1 MSNVLI
7 TGVQGF
13 TGRYLAERLRRE
25 GHQVSGTSHSQHAP
39 ADGLYRCDLL
49 DRDALAEVIDTVRP
63 DCVVHFAAIA
73 FVAHGDVDTMY
84 RTNVVGT
91 RNLLDAL
98 TESGN
103 DLGSIV
109 IASSAN
115 IYGNT
120 AVDPLTEAVPPAPAN
135 DYGVSKLSMEYMA
148 RLWADR
154 LPITFVRPFNY
165 TGVGQS
171 PRFVL
176 PKLVD
181 HFRRRAPQIELGA
194 LNVARDFSDV
204 RMVVDAYA
212 KLLAMSG
219 TGEVYNVCSGTAHSL
234 GEAIEMLERMAGY
247 RIEIKVNPAFVR
259 HGEVRYLRGSNE
271 KLEAAI
277 GPLERIPLEDTL
289 RWMYE
294 A

>member
-1 MSNVLI
+1 MPNVLI

-25 GHQVSGTSHSQHAP
+25 GYQVSGISHRHHAP
-39 ADGLYRCDLL
+39 EDGVCRCDLL
-49 DRDALAEVIDTVRP
+49 DRDAIAEVIDTVRP

-73 FVAHGDVDTMY
+73 FVAHGDVDAMY

-91 RNLLDAL
+91 RNLLGAL
-98 TESGN
+98 AESAH
-103 DLGSIV
+103 DLRSIMV
-109 IASSAN
+109 ASSAN

-120 AVDPLTEAVPPAPAN
+120 AFDPLTEAVPPAPAN
-135 DYGVSKLSMEYMA
+135 DYGVSKAAMEYMA
-148 RLWADR
+148 RLWSDR

-181 HFRRRAPQIELGA
+181 HFRRRAPEIELGA

-212 KLLAMSG
+212 KLLAMPG

-234 GEAIEMLERMAGY
+234 GEAIEMLERLAGY
-247 RIEIKVNPAFVR
+247 RIEVRVNPAFVR

-271 KLEAAI
+271 KLETAI
-277 GPLERIPLEDTL
+277 GPLEHIALGDTL

>member
-1 MSNVLI
+1 MPNVLI

-25 GHQVSGTSHSQHAP
+25 GYQVSGMTHGQGAP
-39 ADGLYRCDLL
+39 EAGLYQCDLL
-49 DRDALAEVIDTVRP
+49 DRDAIAEVIDTVRP

-98 TESGN
+98 AESGN
-103 DLGSIV
+103 DLRSIM

-120 AVDPLTEAVPPAPAN
+120 AIDPLTEAVPPAPAN
-135 DYGVSKLSMEYMA
+135 DYGVSKVAMEYMA
-148 RLWADR
+148 RLWSDR

-181 HFRRRAPQIELGA
+181 HFRRRAPEIELGA

-212 KLLAMSG
+212 KLLALPG

-247 RIEIKVNPAFVR
+247 RIEVKVNPAFVR

-277 GPLERIPLEDTL
+277 GPLERISLEDTL
-289 RWMYE
+289 RWMYQ

>member
-1 MSNVLI
+1 MPNVLI

-25 GHQVSGTSHSQHAP
+25 GYQVSGMTHGQGAP
-39 ADGLYRCDLL
+39 EAGLYQCDLL
-49 DRDALAEVIDTVRP
+49 DRDAIAEVIDTVRP

-98 TESGN
+98 AESGN
-103 DLGSIV
+103 DLRSIM

-120 AVDPLTEAVPPAPAN
+120 AIDPLTEAVPPAPAN
-135 DYGVSKLSMEYMA
+135 DYGVSKVAMEYMA

-181 HFRRRAPQIELGA
+181 HFRRSAPEIELGA

-212 KLLAMSG
+212 KLLALPG

-247 RIEIKVNPAFVR
+247 RIEVKVNPAFVR

-277 GPLERIPLEDTL
+277 GPLERISLEDTL
-289 RWMYE
+289 RWMYQ

>member
-1 MSNVLI
+1 MPNVLI
-7 TGVQGF
+7 AGVKGF

-25 GHQVSGTSHSQHAP
+25 GYQVSGISHRHHAP
-39 ADGLYRCDLL
+39 EDGVYRCDLL
-49 DRDALAEVIDTVRP
+49 DRDAIAEVIDAVRP
-63 DCVVHFAAIA
+63 DRVVHFAAIA
-73 FVAHGDVDTMY
+73 FVAHGDVDAMY

-98 TESGN
+98 AESAH
-103 DLGSIV
+103 DLGSIMV
-109 IASSAN
+109 ASSAN

-120 AVDPLTEAVPPAPAN
+120 AIDPLTEVVPPAPAN
-135 DYGVSKLSMEYMA
+135 DYGVSKVAMEYMA

-181 HFRRRAPQIELGA
+181 HFRRRAPEIELGA

-212 KLLAMSG
+212 KLLAMPG
-219 TGEVYNVCSGTAHSL
+219 TGEAYNVCSGTAHSL
-234 GEAIEMLERMAGY
+234 GEAIEMLERLAGY
-247 RIEIKVNPAFVR
+247 RIEVKVNPAFVR

-271 KLEAAI
+271 KLETAI
-277 GPLERIPLEDTL
+277 GPLEHIALEDTL

>member
-7 TGVQGF
+7 TGVEGF
-13 TGRYLAERLRRE
+13 TGRYLADLLRSR
-25 GHQVSGTSHSQHAP
+25 GYRVSGLSHDVHVP
-39 ADGLYRCDLL
+39 VDGLYRCDLL
-49 DRDALAEVIDTVRP
+49 DRGALADVMNEVKP
-63 DCVVHFAAIA
+63 DHVVHLAAIA
-73 FVAHGDVDTMY
+73 FVAHGDVDAIY

-91 RNLLDAL
+91 RNLLEAVAA
-98 TESGN
+98 SGSN
-103 DLGSIV
+103 PRSVL

-135 DYGVSKLSMEYMA
+135 DYGVSKLAMEYMA
-148 RLWADR
+148 RLWTDR

-176 PKLVD
+176 PKIVD
-181 HFRRRAPQIELGA
+181 HFRRRAAEIELGA
-194 LNVARDFSDV
+194 LDVARDFSDV
-204 RMVVDAYA
+204 RSVVDAYA
-212 KLLAMSG
+212 KLIEIPG
-219 TGEVYNVCSGTAHSL
+219 TGEVYNVCSGTAYGL
-234 GEAIEMLERMAGY
+234 GEAIEMLERFAGY
-247 RIEIKVNPAFVR
+247 RINVKVNQAFIR
-259 HGEVRYLRGSNE
+259 HGEVKYLRGSNE
-271 KLEAAI
+271 RLEAAI
-277 GPLERIPLEDTL
+277 GPLNRIPLEETL

>member
-1 MSNVLI
+1 MPNVLI

-13 TGRYLAERLRRE
+13 TGRYIAERLRRD
-25 GHQVSGTSHSQHAP
+25 GHQVSGISHDQHAP
-39 ADGLYRCDLL
+39 ENELYRCDLL
-49 DRDALAEVIDTVRP
+49 DRDAIAEVIDTVRP
-63 DCVVHFAAIA
+63 DCVVHLAAIA
-73 FVAHGDVDTMY
+73 FVAHSDVDTMF

-91 RNLLDAL
+91 RNLL
-98 TESGN
+98 ESLANAGN
-103 DLGSIV
+103 NLGSIL

-120 AVDPLTEAVPPAPAN
+120 AIDPLTEAVPPAPAN

-148 RLWADR
+148 RLWTDR

-165 TGVGQS
+165 SGVGQS

-176 PKLVD
+176 PKIVD
-181 HFRRRAPQIELGA
+181 HFRRRAPEIELGA

-204 RMVVDAYA
+204 RMVADAYA
-212 KLLAMSG
+212 KLLAISG
-219 TGEVYNVCSGTAHSL
+219 TGEVYNVCSGTAHGL
-234 GEAIEMLERMAGY
+234 GEAIDVLERTAGY
-247 RIEIKVNPAFVR
+247 RIQVKVNPAFVR

-277 GPLERIPLEDTL
+277 GPLEHISFEDTL
-289 RWMYE
+289 QWMYE